1 MRRQPDQ
8 RHRASRSIASAL
20 RGRLL
25 KLSTIALAMLL
36 VTGLLPRDTAPAEA
50 TTRTPVMRANQATP
64 DQMAAWFRSKN
75 IQGYAASVPIE
86 TLAGHFVA
94 EGRAENVAGDIAF
107 VQSILET
114 GWFRFA
120 SGQVKA
126 SYNNFGGMGACDG
139 GHCTVARFPTA
150 RIGVRAQIQHL
161 RAYADPSVTTTN
173 LAYPL
178 ESPRFHLVTPNGR
191 APLWEDFG
199 GVDPVHGG
207 VNWASD
213 VEYSDKILRIYGDL
227 LDFARRNGGLASSF
241 TYSDVSDTNSHSRA
255 IHTIRS
261 VGWTNGCRDGS
272 EYCPR
277 HEVTRGQMASF
288 LVRGGAVP
296 AASGSRFSDVPR
308 THTHH
313 DDINALAAAGFT
325 NGCGDGRYCPGR
337 SITRAEMASF
347 LQRVRGLPEG
357 GETRFRDV
365 RYSST
370 HGRAISAIADAGWTN
385 GCNGGR
391 DFCPDRGVT
400 RQEMASFLRRA
411 FLPNAW

>member
-1 MRRQPDQ
+1 MKPQGRIATEGSAPGRRPT
-8 RHRASRSIASAL
+8 RLFRSSVMFMAL
-20 RGRLL
+20 
-25 KLSTIALAMLL
+25 IL
-36 VTGLLPRDTAPAEA
+36 VPSLLPAGAAPAEA
-50 TTRTPVMRANQATP
+50 STQTPVMQPNRVTP

-75 IQGYAASVPIE
+75 IQGYSATVPVE

-94 EGRAENVAGDIAF
+94 EGRAENIAGDIAF
-107 VQSILET
+107 AQSILET

-139 GHCTVARFPTA
+139 GHCTVATFPTA

-161 RAYADPSVTTTN
+161 RAYADPTVTNSN

-178 ESPRFHLVTPNGR
+178 ESPRFHLVNPKGR

-213 VEYSDKILRIYGDL
+213 TEYSVKILRIYSDL
-227 LDFARRNGGLASSF
+227 LEFARRNGGLVDAF
-241 TYSDVSDTNSHSRA
+241 TYGDVSSRNSHSRA
-255 IHTIRS
+255 IHTIRA
-261 VGWTNGCRDGS
+261 VGWTNGCRDGLS
-272 EYCPR
+272 YCPG

-288 LVRGGAVP
+288 LVRAGAIP
-296 AASGSRFSDVPR
+296 PTSESRFSDVPR

-325 NGCGDGRYCPGR
+325 NGCGNGRFCPER

-347 LQRVRGLPEG
+347 LQRVRALPES
-357 GETRFRDV
+357 GEARFRDV

-370 HGRAISAIADAGWTN
+370 HGRSISAIADAGWTN
-385 GCNGGR
+385 GCNGGL
-391 DFCPDRGVT
+391 DYCPERAVT
-400 RQEMASFLRRA
+400 RQEMASFLRRG